1 MIPGVEWWLP
11 SFSFLFVDSGRFL
24 EPVTIRQ
31 RFDVVFHIVPVWNIP
46 VIVITPYSLYP
57 SHRMYSLVLDKR
69 NTRHSTHRKRKS
81 YCR

>member
-11 SFSFLFVDSGRFL
+11 SFLLVDSGRFL

-31 RFDVVFHIVPVWNIP
+31 QFDVAFHIVPVWNIP
-46 VIVITPYSLYP
+46 IIVITPYSLYP
-57 SHRMYSLVLDKR
+57 SHHMYLLVLD
-69 NTRHSTHRKRKS
+69 RHSIRRSTHRKRRS

>member
-11 SFSFLFVDSGRFL
+11 FFLFLFVDSGRFL

-46 VIVITPYSLYP
+46 IIVITPYSLYP
-57 SHRMYSLVLDKR
+57 SHHMYLLVLD
-69 NTRHSTHRKRKS
+69 RHSIRRSTRRKRRS